1 MRKNETP
8 RPDAQKIGKFDIL
21 RVLGTGAQSVVYL
34 AHDAHLQREVAIK
47 SPHLEGR
54 DETRKQAL
62 MDAARTVSN
71 CAISTLCRSSTPA
84 RRRPAQ
90 DGKKDIFDV
99 ALTRGAD
106 ILISDIRDPK
116 ISGHIPEWFGK
127 TVAAETFILFPLVIK
142 NAPVGLI
149 YADKQRAGELVI
161 PENVLSM
168 LRALRNQAVLAIKQS
183 R

>member
-1 MRKNETP
+1 VG
-8 RPDAQKIGKFDIL
+8 DYALADIL
-21 RVLGTGAQSVVYL
+21 RIIIETMYRGIGFQHVLL
-34 AHDAHLQREVAIK
+34 CIKDARSNSMTAKFGFGPEIEEIIRRFRFPLG
-47 SPHLEGR
+47 GR
-54 DETRKQAL
+54 
-62 MDAARTVSN
+62 
-71 CAISTLCRSSTPA
+71 
-84 RRRPAQ
+84 
-90 DGKKDIFDV
+90 KDIFDV

-116 ISGHIPEWFGK
+116 ISGHIPEWFGR

-149 YADKQRAGELVI
+149 YADKANAGELVI